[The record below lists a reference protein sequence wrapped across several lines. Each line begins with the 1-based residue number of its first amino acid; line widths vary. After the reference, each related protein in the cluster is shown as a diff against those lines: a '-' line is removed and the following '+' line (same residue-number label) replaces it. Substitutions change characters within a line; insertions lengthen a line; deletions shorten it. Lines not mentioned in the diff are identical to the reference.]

1 MTLQKTFSSISYIKF
16 KRMIAAYFST
26 KRKKASSYGRDLLL
40 FIKKGTIKTVTP
52 SLDA

>member
-1 MTLQKTFSSISYIKF
+1 
-16 KRMIAAYFST
+16 MIAAYFST